1 MYKII
6 ESGAGFKIRHEDAL
20 GNTIQVL
27 PGAYPTREAAIE
39 RMNQVILEASKQVA
53 PAPVA
58 TGIVAP
64 EADAPAVVVKVPM
77 QVDTVAVEV
86 TAPLGSPENPMT
98 EAQATAS
105 GIDVEKV
112 KAEAEIVGGAA
123 KQD

>member
-6 ESGAGFKIRHEDAL
+6 ESGAGFKIRHEDAF

-39 RMNQVILEASKQVA
+39 RMNVVILEASKQVA
-53 PAPVA
+53 PTPVA
-58 TGIVAP
+58 TGVVAP
-64 EADAPAVVVKVPM
+64 AVDAPAVVVEVPM

-86 TAPLGSPENPMT
+86 TAPTDAPEEKPE
-98 EAQATAS
+98 EAK
-105 GIDVEKV
+105 E
-112 KAEAEIVGGAA
+112 A